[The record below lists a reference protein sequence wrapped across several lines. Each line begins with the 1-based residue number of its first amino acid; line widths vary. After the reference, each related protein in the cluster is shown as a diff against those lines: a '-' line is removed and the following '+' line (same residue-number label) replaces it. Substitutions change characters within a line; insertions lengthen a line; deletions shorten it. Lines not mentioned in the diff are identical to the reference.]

1 MSKQISRGFALLEVL
16 VALAIFALV
25 SLMAFRGLTMMLDTR
40 AHVTQQGQKWQD
52 LSRLY
57 VRLQQD
63 LSRVVYRPIRN
74 TWGTEV
80 AAVVGEPNP
89 IGEDDALFAFTR
101 MGLAGQTGRLQG
113 LQRFGYRLRGDKIQM
128 LSWASLDQAPR
139 THPMV
144 DEVLSGVESLKA
156 VYLGSSGAWHDH
168 WPITNQQPIPPAAI
182 KLNLVLTTGER
193 IEWLF
198 VVQ

>member
-1 MSKQISRGFALLEVL
+1 MSKQLSRGFTLLEVL

-40 AHVTQQGQKWQD
+40 EQVTQQGQKWQD

-101 MGLAGQTGRLQG
+101 MGLAGQTGRMQG

-144 DEVLSGVESLKA
+144 DDVLSGVESLKA
-156 VYLGSSGAWHDH
+156 LYLGSAGGWHDH
-168 WPITNQQPIPPAAI
+168 WPITNQPPIPPAAI
-182 KLNLVLTTGER
+182 KLNVVLTTGER

>member
-1 MSKQISRGFALLEVL
+1 MLKPLTRGFTLLEVL

-25 SLMAFRGLTMMLDTR
+25 SVMAFRGLTMMLDTR
-40 AHVTQQGQKWQD
+40 ERVTQQGQKWQD

-63 LSRVVYRPIRN
+63 LSRVVNRPIRN
-74 TWGTEV
+74 SWGTEV
-80 AAVVGEPNP
+80 AAFVGEPNL

-101 MGLAGQTGRLQG
+101 MGLAGQTGTMQG
-113 LQRFGYRLRGDKIQM
+113 LQRFGYRLRGDKIEM

-139 THPMV
+139 THPIV
-144 DEVLSGVESLKA
+144 DEILSGVASLKA
-156 VYLGSSGAWHDH
+156 NYLGTTGAWHDH
-168 WPITNQQPIPPAAI
+168 WPITNQQPIPPVAI
-182 KLNLVLTTGER
+182 KLNLVLITGER

>member
-1 MSKQISRGFALLEVL
+1 MFKHPTRGFTLLEVL

-25 SLMAFRGLTMMLDTR
+25 SVMAFRGLTMMLDTR
-40 AHVTQQGQKWQD
+40 ERVTQQGQKWQD

-63 LSRVVYRPIRN
+63 LSRVVNRPIRN
-74 TWGTEV
+74 SWGTEV
-80 AAVVGEPNP
+80 AALVGEPNP
-89 IGEDDALFAFTR
+89 VGDDDALLSFTR

-113 LQRFGYRLRGDKIQM
+113 LQRFGYRLRGNKVEM
-128 LSWASLDQAPR
+128 LSWTSLDQAPR
-139 THPMV
+139 VRPMV
-144 DEVLSGVESLKA
+144 DEVLSGAASLKA
-156 VYLGSSGAWHDH
+156 NYLDMTGTWHDR
-168 WPITNQQPIPPAAI
+168 WPMTNQQPVPPVAV
-182 KLNLVLTTGER
+182 KLNLVLLTGEH